1 MSKYYN
7 EQNDNVSEID
17 VPQYGKILLNHG
29 KNIVSFVHPT
39 YQKHEVLCQNIEDVI
54 KWIGYHVRE
63 ERQNNKEL
71 DIGKFFHGKKKTLKL
86 FFMNYFRVQMMKAP
100 KLYYIYWKLQKS
112 VIFLCHI
119 IYFCDI

>member
-17 VPQYGKILLNHG
+17 VPQYGKILLYQG

-71 DIGKFFHGKKKTLKL
+71 DIGKFFSRKKENPEIIFYKL
-86 FFMNYFRVQMMKAP
+86 FSCSNDESTRNV
-100 KLYYIYWKLQKS
+100 IYLLETPE
-112 VIFLCHI
+112 I
-119 IYFCDI
+119 CDFF